1 MSTLNGLGETISF
14 LGGIGMNKELV
25 KQLYANGL
33 NAREISEQLNVNKSA
48 VNKCI
53 QRNFKNLKPIH
64 LKNRKHLKF
73 YENEVK
79 KITKYESKQY
89 MSDKTFI
96 LKNRSLYETKEDG
109 DIVLKKDIGYAIPWD
124 VPRRLAN
131 EFKSCQK

>member
-33 NAREISEQLNVNKSA
+33 NAKEISEELNVNKSA

-79 KITKYESKQY
+79 
-89 MSDKTFI
+89 
-96 LKNRSLYETKEDG
+96 R
-109 DIVLKKDIGYAIPWD
+109 
-124 VPRRLAN
+124 
-131 EFKSCQK
+131 

>member
-1 MSTLNGLGETISF
+1 MGWGKLYHF
-14 LGGIGMNKELV
+14 LGGMDLNKELV
-25 KQLYANGL
+25 KQLYCNGL
-33 NAREISEQLNVNKSA
+33 NAREISEHLNVNKSS

-53 QRNFKNLKPIH
+53 QRNFKEFKSIH

-73 YENEVK
+73 YENEVR

-109 DIVLKKDIGYAIPWD
+109 DIVLKKNIGCAIPWD
-124 VPRRLAN
+124 VPRRLTN
-131 EFKSCQK
+131 EFKSC

>member
-33 NAREISEQLNVNKSA
+33 NAKEISEELNVNKSA

-89 MSDKTFI
+89 MSDKSFI

-124 VPRRLAN
+124 VPRRLTN
-131 EFKSCQK
+131 EFKSC

>member
-1 MSTLNGLGETISF
+1 MGWGKVYHF

-25 KQLYANGL
+25 RQLYANGL
-33 NAREISEQLNVNKSA
+33 NAREISEELNVNKSA

-53 QRNFKNLKPIH
+53 QRNFKDLKPIH
-64 LKNRKHLKF
+64 LKNRKCLKF
-73 YENEVK
+73 YENEVR

-109 DIVLKKDIGYAIPWD
+109 DIVLKKDIGYSIPWD
-124 VPRRLAN
+124 VPRKLIN
-131 EFKSCQK
+131 EFKSC

>member
-1 MSTLNGLGETISF
+1 MD
-14 LGGIGMNKELV
+14 KELV

-33 NAREISEQLNVNKSA
+33 NAREISEQLNENKSA

-53 QRNFKNLKPIH
+53 QRNFKDLKPIH
-64 LKNRKHLKF
+64 LKNRKYFKF

-96 LKNRSLYETKEDG
+96 LKNRSIYKTEKDG
-109 DIVLKKDIGYAIPWD
+109 DIVLKKDIGCAVPWD
-124 VPRRLAN
+124 VPRRLTN
-131 EFKSCQK
+131 EFKESC

>member
-33 NAREISEQLNVNKSA
+33 NAKEISEELNVNKSA

-109 DIVLKKDIGYAIPWD
+109 DIVLKKDIDYAIPWD

-131 EFKSCQK
+131 EFKSC